1 MSDVIHTLATRS
13 VVRDGVSGRTMRPYV
28 LRGDAVQER
37 VTATSY
43 RVGGRPGAD
52 LVLADPRVSRLHF
65 EISVDAHGY
74 RLRDLGSTNGTVVDG
89 YRANDLY
96 LRPGSEITVGD
107 TTLRFTPEDDEV
119 DVPASPDDR
128 FGPLVG
134 ASVAMRELFALLAK
148 AAPTDAT
155 LLVEGES
162 GTGKE
167 LVAEAVHAAS
177 GRAGG
182 PLVVFDC
189 AAIPTQLMESELF
202 GHEKGAFTGATSQRV
217 GRMEEADGGTL
228 FLDELGELPLDLQPK
243 LLRAL
248 EKREV
253 RRVGGARTR
262 RVDFRGVAATN
273 RDLAAEVNRGAFRE
287 DLYYRL
293 AVVRVRVPP
302 LRERAEDVPRL
313 VEHFVRRAL
322 PDDAKRAA
330 KILASISEENRARLM
345 AHPWPGNVREL
356 KNLIQRTLALSTEDD
371 PAALEPQ
378 TAPGLERRPAASD
391 APEPVVD
398 LDRPFSDLKKEVVES
413 FERNYLT
420 RQLARHE
427 GNYSRAAAASGMD
440 RMYFK
445 RMLKKRG

>member
-1 MSDVIHTLATRS
+1 
-13 VVRDGVSGRTMRPYV
+13 
-28 LRGDAVQER
+28 
-37 VTATSY
+37 
-43 RVGGRPGAD
+43 
-52 LVLADPRVSRLHF
+52 
-65 EISVDAHGY
+65 
-74 RLRDLGSTNGTVVDG
+74 
-89 YRANDLY
+89 
-96 LRPGSEITVGD
+96 
-107 TTLRFTPEDDEV
+107 
-119 DVPASPDDR
+119 
-128 FGPLVG
+128 
-134 ASVAMRELFALLAK
+134 
-148 AAPTDAT
+148 
-155 LLVEGES
+155 ES

-262 RVDFRGVAATN
+262 RVDFRVVAATN

-302 LRERAEDVPRL
+302 LRERPEDVPRL

>member
-167 LVAEAVHAAS
+167 LVARAVHQAS
-177 GRAGG
+177 SRRDG
-182 PLVVFDC
+182 PYVSENVS
-189 AAIPTQLMESELF
+189 AIPDTLLESALF
-202 GHEKGAFTGATSQRV
+202 GHVRGAFTGAERARRGLFEV
-217 GRMEEADGGTL
+217 ADGGSL
-228 FLDELGELPLDLQPK
+228 FLDEIGEMSESMQAK
-243 LLRAL
+243 LLRVL
-248 EKREV
+248 QDGQLRSVGSEETTTVDV
-253 RRVGGARTR
+253 RLI
-262 RVDFRGVAATN
+262 AATH
-273 RDLAAEVNRGAFRE
+273 RDLERMVEEGAFRQ
-287 DLYYRL
+287 DLFYRV
-293 AVVRVRVPP
+293 AVVQVELPP
-302 LRERAEDVPRL
+302 LRERLDDVAPL
-313 VEHFVRRAL
+313 VAAFLDRHAPERRVRVDRGAMNALRAF
-322 PDDAKRAA
+322 
-330 KILASISEENRARLM
+330 S
-345 AHPWPGNVREL
+345 WPGNVREL
-356 KNLIQRTLALSTEDD
+356 ENEIRRALVLADEIIGPEHLSPKVRGAETQAPADALD
-371 PAALEPQ
+371 LKGQVAALERRLIVQALDQ
-378 TAPGLERRPAASD
+378 TA
-391 APEPVVD
+391 
-398 LDRPFSDLKKEVVES
+398 
-413 FERNYLT
+413 
-420 RQLARHE
+420 
-427 GNYSRAAAASGMD
+427 GNQTRAAELLGLSRYGLQKM
-440 RMYFK
+440 MK
-445 RMLKKRG
+445 RLDVPKP